1 MDVWDCDTHELV
13 FVDEPDK
20 EFHLENDDLWKVLYQ
35 LAVQANTPIDPKH
48 KPTTNIVMLKDLGS
62 IETIEVANFRS

>member
-35 LAVQANTPIDPKH
+35 LAV
-48 KPTTNIVMLKDLGS
+48 
-62 IETIEVANFRS
+62 